1 MYTRLNKS
9 FSLSNDIYNK
19 KVIFS
24 RIDEK
29 DFVFERIEDC
39 FDIGSKERNN

>member
-9 FSLSNDIYNK
+9 FSLSNNIYNK

-24 RIDEK
+24 KIDEQ
-29 DFVFERIEDC
+29 DLVFERIEGC
-39 FDIGSKERNN
+39 FDIGSKEGNI